1 MPKTVLVVEDEIAI
15 REMVVGALARAGFDT
30 LEAEHAAEARDLL
43 ARTIPDLIL
52 LDWMLPGTSGLEF
65 ARRLRRDDRA
75 REVPI
80 IMLTARTE
88 EGERVK
94 GFEAGVDDYVA
105 KPFSVR
111 ELIARIHAV
120 LRRAGPPVEDEPVHV
135 AGLKLDP
142 VTHRVMADGQSIKL
156 GPTEFRL
163 LKFFMTHLERV
174 FSRTQL
180 LDQVWGTTVVVEER
194 TVDVHIRRLRK
205 TLAPFG
211 YDTLIQT
218 VHGAGYR
225 FSAQ

>member
-43 ARTIPDLIL
+43 ARDYSRSDSAR
-52 LDWMLPGTSGLEF
+52 LDASRHQRAGVSRGV
-65 ARRLRRDDRA
+65 LRRDDRA

-120 LRRAGPPVEDEPVHV
+120 LGRAGPPVEDEPVHV

-205 TLAPFG
+205 
-211 YDTLIQT
+211 DTGT
-218 VHGAGYR
+218 FRV
-225 FSAQ
+225 